1 MRRQL
6 LALAIMLA
14 SALSA
19 SAKLN
24 KQEVY
29 VYGFAASFNDST
41 IYFADIQFIPDGWIE
56 TKHDFLYGRDS
67 YSCQLRDYLK
77 TIGCNAPTCVTG
89 FAKTRKKAEEKYLK
103 LRSKYI
109 SKGTYNIKYVN
120 VYDFRYKAVSPDESE
135 MTEESSAKKPD
146 KQTAKAD
153 KTGRKTERKGKRR

>member
-1 MRRQL
+1 MKRQL
-6 LALAIMLA
+6 LALAIMLT

-24 KQEVY
+24 KQEIY
-29 VYGFAASFNDST
+29 IYGFAASFNDST

-67 YSCQLRDYLK
+67 YSYQLRDYLK

-103 LRSKYI
+103 LRSKYL

-120 VYDFRYKAVSPDESE
+120 IYDFRYEAVAPNESE
-135 MTEESSAKKPD
+135 ITDDSSTKKAKKQ
-146 KQTAKAD
+146 KEKAD
-153 KTGRKTERKGKRR
+153 KAEKKRESKAKRQ

>member
-24 KQEVY
+24 KQEIY
-29 VYGFAASFNDST
+29 IYGFAASFNDST
-41 IYFADIQFIPDGWIE
+41 IYFADIQFVPDGWIE

-67 YSCQLRDYLK
+67 YSYQLRDYLK
-77 TIGCNAPTCVTG
+77 TVGCDAPTCITG

-103 LRSKYI
+103 LRSKYL

-120 VYDFRYKAVSPDESE
+120 IYNFRYEAAAPNESE
-135 MTEESSAKKPD
+135 ITEETSTKKVK
-146 KQTAKAD
+146 KQKEKAE
-153 KTGRKTERKGKRR
+153 KAEKKRERKGKKQ

>member
-24 KQEVY
+24 KQEIY
-29 VYGFAASFNDST
+29 IYGFAASFNDST
-41 IYFADIQFIPDGWIE
+41 IYFADIRFVPDGWIE

-67 YSCQLRDYLK
+67 YSYQLRDYLK
-77 TIGCNAPTCVTG
+77 TVGCDAPTCITG

-103 LRSKYI
+103 LRSKYL

-120 VYDFRYKAVSPDESE
+120 IYNFRYEAVAPNESE
-135 MTEESSAKKPD
+135 ITEETSTKKVK
-146 KQTAKAD
+146 KQKEKAE
-153 KTGRKTERKGKRR
+153 KAEKKRERKGKKQ